1 VEQDIEQRVRR
12 VISEKLR
19 VDESKVRPESS
30 LIEDLGADSLDVVEL
45 VMRLEEEFGITV
57 PDEDLQ
63 KLMKVGDVV
72 EYIRKKLGTGTS

>member
-1 VEQDIEQRVRR
+1 MEQDIEQRVRR

-63 KLMKVGDVV
+63 KLMRVRDVV
-72 EYIRKKLGTGTS
+72 EYIRTKT